1 MKEDFFVP
9 TIIKIFGVSFI
20 FIFVFMFFQ
29 NCVPPNSLQRSL
41 IWQIP
46 YEKQKWLDAESMS
59 FLSDKSDNPRPA
71 MARELV
77 NENILIGKTREEIFE
92 MLGKGD
98 SGSNGDP
105 NSKYIS
111 YLLEEIYRLDI
122 DPVAVESLVIKFDRA
137 DKVEK
142 AEINFYNSSY

>member
-9 TIIKIFGVSFI
+9 FVLKIFAVSLI
-20 FIFVFMFFQ
+20 LIFVLSGFHKYLP
-29 NCVPPNSLQRSL
+29 VTGLQRIL

-46 YEKQKWLDAESMS
+46 YEKEKWFDAEPMS
-59 FLSDKSDNPRPA
+59 VDRTDNPLPG
-71 MARELV
+71 MARNLV
-77 NENILIGKTREEIFE
+77 NNNVLIGKTREEVFE
-92 MLGKGD
+92 MLGKGE
-98 SGSNGDP
+98 GDP

-122 DPVAVESLVIKFDRA
+122 DPVAYETLVITFDES

-142 AEINFYNSSY
+142 AEISFYNNSY